1 MHLTAAAAA
10 NFARTRWG
18 WGCGW
23 GSGWGGSWG
32 GQRRWRW
39 RWRSRASL
47 LAWQERR
54 VREFLRD
61 RLTRAPFYAEIA
73 GRMLAAGRGDIGD
86 ITLADL
92 PIVDKQTLLT
102 HFDGFNTR
110 DIRYDDAMAVA
121 LAAERSRDFRSQ
133 LDDVTVGLSS
143 GTSGQRVPFLVS
155 RRERMLWA
163 SSILARMLSTES
175 LARIASPWQPPLHI
189 ALFLRA
195 NSNLYTTLDSRRVTF
210 TFYDLLQP
218 LDTHVDALMGRFAA
232 SGKRS
237 AASSASSALSAS
249 SASSASATGSGPHV
263 LVAPATVLRRLADLQ
278 LEGRL
283 RLHPRQVISV
293 AETLEQEDAATIA
306 RAFDCRVQQIYQA
319 TEGFLGYTCQAGTI
333 HLNEECVHIEP
344 EWLDT
349 ARTRFHP
356 IVTDFTRET
365 QLIVR
370 YRLDDVLRVRETPC
384 PCGRPS
390 LALAGIDGRRDAV
403 LELPLRDPRRDFDT
417 AASSRRH
424 DSTRAIFPDVMRR
437 AMMLAS
443 GDRIRDYRIVQT
455 DDGLIV
461 RLDVA
466 AGCDGFHATARAE
479 AAVRAELDTLFAQQ
493 GVIAPPIAFAP
504 WQPEASGDKCCR
516 IRRAASTSSP
526 APAAASPYA
535 FPSAAPVSSAAS
547 TTPSSSKAI
556 A

>member
-1 MHLTAAAAA
+1 MDLTAAAAA

-18 WGCGW
+18 RPWGWLW
-23 GSGWGGSWG
+23 G
-32 GQRRWRW
+32 WRW
-39 RWRSRASL
+39 RWDSRAAL

-54 VREFLRD
+54 VREFLRH

-73 GRMLAAGRGDIGD
+73 GRMMAAGRGD

-102 HFDGFNTR
+102 HFDGLNTR

-121 LAAERSRDFRSQ
+121 LAAERSRDFRSE

-175 LARIASPWQPPLHI
+175 FARIASPWQPPLDI
-189 ALFLRA
+189 AFFLRA

-218 LDTHVDALMGRFAA
+218 LDTHIESLM
-232 SGKRS
+232 SQPQP
-237 AASSASSALSAS
+237 
-249 SASSASATGSGPHV
+249 PHV

-283 RLHPRQVISV
+283 RLHPHQMISV
-293 AETLEQEDAATIA
+293 AETLEQEDAAVIA
-306 RAFDCRVQQIYQA
+306 RAFDCGVQQIYQA

-344 EWLDT
+344 EWLDA

-370 YRLDDVLRVRETPC
+370 YRLDDVLRVRETAC
-384 PCGRPS
+384 PCGNPS

-403 LELPLRDPRRDFDT
+403 LMLPMREARAVAEVEGRGAT
-417 AASSRRH
+417 EAIG
-424 DSTRAIFPDVMRR
+424 AIFPDVMRR

-443 GDRIRDYRIVQT
+443 GDLIRDYRIVHT
-455 DDGLIV
+455 GGGLIV

-466 AGCDGFHATARAE
+466 AGRSDFHAAARAE
-479 AAVRAELDTLFAQQ
+479 AAVRAELDALFVQQ
-493 GVIAPPIAFAP
+493 GVMAPPIVFAP
-504 WQPEASGDKCCR
+504 WQPEAAGDKCCR
-516 IRRAASTSSP
+516 IRRVAHGAASSI
-526 APAAASPYA
+526 
-535 FPSAAPVSSAAS
+535 
-547 TTPSSSKAI
+547 SKAI

>member
-1 MHLTAAAAA
+1 MPVTAAAAAA
-10 NFARTRWG
+10 NFARTRWA
-18 WGCGW
+18 WP
-23 GSGWGGSWG
+23 
-32 GQRRWRW
+32 WRW
-39 RWRSRASL
+39 RRRSRAAL

-54 VREFLRD
+54 VREFLRH

-73 GRMLAAGRGDIGD
+73 GRLIASGRADISD

-102 HFDGFNTR
+102 HFGALNTR

-121 LAAERSRDFRSQ
+121 LAAERSRDFSPEI
-133 LDDVTVGLSS
+133 DDVTVGLSS

-163 SSILARMLSTES
+163 SSILARMLGTES
-175 LARIASPWQPPLHI
+175 LARIASPWQPPLAI
-189 ALFLRA
+189 AFFLRA
-195 NSNLYTTLDSRRVTF
+195 NSNLYTTIDSRRVTF

-218 LDTHVDALMGRFAA
+218 LDTHVESLM
-232 SGKRS
+232 SG
-237 AASSASSALSAS
+237 
-249 SASSASATGSGPHV
+249 ATTEAGPHV

-293 AETLEQEDAATIA
+293 AETLEQEDAAVIG

-344 EWLDT
+344 EWLDI

-403 LELPLRDPRRDFDT
+403 LMLPMRGAGVVEVERGDDGLGVDSRSRQ
-417 AASSRRH
+417 AAS
-424 DSTRAIFPDVMRR
+424 RAIFPDVMRR

-443 GDRIRDYRIVQT
+443 GDRIRDYRIMQT

-466 AGCDGFHATARAE
+466 AGRGDLHAAARAE
-479 AAVRAELDTLFAQQ
+479 AAVRAEFDALFAQQ
-493 GVIAPPIAFAP
+493 GVIAPPLAFAP
-504 WQPEASGDKCCR
+504 WQPEAAGDKCCR
-516 IRRAASTSSP
+516 IRRIASGATSRI
-526 APAAASPYA
+526 
-535 FPSAAPVSSAAS
+535 
-547 TTPSSSKAI
+547 SKAI